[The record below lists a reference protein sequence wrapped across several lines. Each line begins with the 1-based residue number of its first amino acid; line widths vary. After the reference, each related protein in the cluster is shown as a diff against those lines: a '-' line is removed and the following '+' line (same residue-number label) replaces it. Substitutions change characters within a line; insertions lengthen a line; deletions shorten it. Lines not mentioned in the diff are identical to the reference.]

1 MDELEKNEKLAEQQ
15 LDGKEFYELK
25 RKQKEE
31 SKKREQRKEVLGEA
45 PKKIGRYLLYS
56 LIGIGIVGGLGW
68 FIGTRPNLPP
78 TTDLGHTED
87 MPQAHIVTEPMPDNI
102 QRHMLEH
109 ADGKGRPGVIIQYNC
124 KKYACESNLVEKLTA
139 LVGQYPDNVYLGPNS
154 YDGKIILTKLGAKKI
169 LDNFD
174 EQAIRDFVSK
184 K

>member
-1 MDELEKNEKLAEQQ
+1 
-15 LDGKEFYELK
+15 
-25 RKQKEE
+25 
-31 SKKREQRKEVLGEA
+31 
-45 PKKIGRYLLYS
+45 
-56 LIGIGIVGGLGW
+56 
-68 FIGTRPNLPP
+68 
-78 TTDLGHTED
+78 
-87 MPQAHIVTEPMPDNI
+87 DNI

-139 LVGQYPDNVYLGPNS
+139 LVRQYPDNVYLGPNS